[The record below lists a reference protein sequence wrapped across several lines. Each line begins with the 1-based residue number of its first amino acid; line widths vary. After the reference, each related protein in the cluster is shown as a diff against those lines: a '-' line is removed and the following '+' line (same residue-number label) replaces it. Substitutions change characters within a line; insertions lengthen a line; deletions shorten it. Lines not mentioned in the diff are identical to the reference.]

1 LNGIKPIKKEERN
14 LAGIDFILLWSGA
27 AISLAEILAG
37 GILVPLGLVAGILA
51 ILLGH
56 IIGNTPFALGGII
69 GSEQGIP
76 SMVSVRPSF
85 GNRGSYLPAFLNV
98 VQLIGWTA
106 VMLIICAKSAEVI
119 SQKLFGYSNFQLWVI
134 MAGAITTLW
143 AFFGYKTWKWLHRI
157 SVSALLLLCVVMTYV
172 VFKEHGFA
180 ELARISSTSDLS
192 FAIGLDIVI
201 AMPISWLP
209 LVADYSRFAKSTPSS
224 FWGTWLG
231 YFVVSSWMYFVG
243 LSAAL
248 VTGSA
253 DPIPMLLNL
262 GLGFAALIIVLFSTF
277 TTTFLDIYSTAV
289 SALNVFPQLGEKR
302 GVIIGGVLGTLVA
315 LVFPIEQYE
324 NFLLFIGAMFCPLF
338 GIVLADYFILRKRKY
353 FVEDIYKKGRYW
365 YSQGVNIIAVICWII
380 GVVLYQQCVK
390 YGLWIGSSIPSMVV
404 AGVLYLII
412 MKKSKR
418 EIIDE

>member
-1 LNGIKPIKKEERN
+1 MDGIKPIKKEERN
-14 LAGIDFILLWSGA
+14 LVGIDFLLLWSGA

-143 AFFGYKTWKWLHRI
+143 AFFGHKTWKWLHRI
-157 SVSALLLLCVVMTYV
+157 SVTALLLLCLVMTYV
-172 VFKEHGFA
+172 VFKEHSFG
-180 ELARISSTSDLS
+180 ELMKISPNKNLS

-209 LVADYSRFAKSTPSS
+209 LVADYSRFAKNTPSS
-224 FWGTWLG
+224 FWGTWWG
-231 YFVVSSWMYFVG
+231 YLIVSSWMYFVG
-243 LSAAL
+243 LSASL

-262 GLGFAALIIVLFSTF
+262 GLGVAAPGNSPIFYFYHYFLRYLFHQCFCFECFPSIRGKERGYYRRNF
-277 TTTFLDIYSTAV
+277 RDFSGFSISYRAV
-289 SALNVFPQLGEKR
+289 
-302 GVIIGGVLGTLVA
+302 
-315 LVFPIEQYE
+315 
-324 NFLLFIGAMFCPLF
+324 
-338 GIVLADYFILRKRKY
+338 
-353 FVEDIYKKGRYW
+353 
-365 YSQGVNIIAVICWII
+365 
-380 GVVLYQQCVK
+380 
-390 YGLWIGSSIPSMVV
+390 
-404 AGVLYLII
+404 
-412 MKKSKR
+412 
-418 EIIDE
+418 

>member
-1 LNGIKPIKKEERN
+1 MNGIKPIKKEERN
-14 LAGIDFILLWSGA
+14 LVGIDFLLLWSGA

-143 AFFGYKTWKWLHRI
+143 AFFGHKTWKWLHRI
-157 SVSALLLLCVVMTYV
+157 SVTALLLLCLVMTYV
-172 VFKEHGFA
+172 VFKEHSFG
-180 ELARISSTSDLS
+180 ELMKISPNKDLS

-209 LVADYSRFAKSTPSS
+209 LVADYSRFAKNTPSS
-224 FWGTWLG
+224 FWGTWWG
-231 YFVVSSWMYFVG
+231 YLIVSSWMYFVG
-243 LSAAL
+243 LSASLA
-248 VTGSA
+248 TGSA

-262 GLGFAALIIVLFSTF
+262 GLGVAALVIVLFSTF
-277 TTTFLDIYSTAV
+277 TTTFLDIYSTSV

-302 GVIIGGVLGTLVA
+302 GVIIGGILGTLVA

-338 GIVLADYFILRKRKY
+338 GIVLTDYFILRKRKY
-353 FVEDIYKKGRYW
+353 FPEDIYKKGRYW
-365 YSQGVNIIAVICWII
+365 YSQGVNIVAILSWII
-380 GVVLYQQCVK
+380 GVVLYQQCIK
-390 YGLWIGSSIPSMVV
+390 YGLWIGSSIPSMFVS
-404 AGVLYLII
+404 GIIYLII
-412 MKKSKR
+412 MKKIKKGNKQ
-418 EIIDE
+418 

>member
-1 LNGIKPIKKEERN
+1 MDGIKPVKKEERN
-14 LAGIDFILLWSGA
+14 LMGIDFLLLWSGA

-37 GILVPLGLVAGILA
+37 GILVPLGLMAGILA

-76 SMVSVRPSF
+76 SMVTVRPSF
-85 GNRGSYLPAFLNV
+85 GNKGSYLPAFLNV
-98 VQLIGWTA
+98 IQLIGWTA

-119 SQKLFGYSNFQLWVI
+119 SQKLFGYSNFQLWII

-143 AFFGYKTWKWLHRI
+143 AFFGHKTWKWLHRI
-157 SVSALLLLCVVMTYV
+157 SVTALLLLCLVMTYV
-172 VFKEHGFA
+172 VFKEHSFG
-180 ELARISSTSDLS
+180 ELMKISPNEDLS

-209 LVADYSRFAKSTPSS
+209 LVADYSRFAKNTPSS

-248 VTGSA
+248 ATGSA

-262 GLGFAALIIVLFSTF
+262 GLGVAALVIVLFSTF

-289 SALNVFPQLGEKR
+289 STLNIFPQLGERR

-353 FVEDIYKKGRYW
+353 SLSDIYKKGEYW
-365 YSQGVNIIAVICWII
+365 YYQGVNMKAVVSWII
-380 GVVLYQQCVK
+380 GVILYQQCIK
-390 YGLWIGSSIPSMVV
+390 YGLWIGSSIPSMFVSGIV
-404 AGVLYLII
+404 YLII
-412 MKKSKR
+412 MKKIKK
-418 EIIDE
+418 ENK

>member
-1 LNGIKPIKKEERN
+1 MDGIKPVKKEERN
-14 LAGIDFILLWSGA
+14 LVGIDFLLLWSGA

-37 GILVPLGLVAGILA
+37 GILVPLGLMAGILA

-76 SMVSVRPSF
+76 SMVTVRPSF
-85 GNRGSYLPAFLNV
+85 GNKGSYLPAFLNV
-98 VQLIGWTA
+98 IQLIGWTA

-119 SQKLFGYSNFQLWVI
+119 SQKLFGYSNFQLWII

-143 AFFGYKTWKWLHRI
+143 AFFGHKTWKWLHRI
-157 SVSALLLLCVVMTYV
+157 SVTALLLLCLVMTYV
-172 VFKEHGFA
+172 VFKEHGFG
-180 ELARISSTSDLS
+180 ELMKISPNKDLS

-248 VTGSA
+248 ATGSA

-262 GLGFAALIIVLFSTF
+262 GLGVAALVIVLFSTF

-289 SALNVFPQLGEKR
+289 STLNIFPQLGERR

-353 FVEDIYKKGRYW
+353 SLSDIYKKGEYW
-365 YSQGVNIIAVICWII
+365 YYQGVNMKAVVSWII
-380 GVVLYQQCVK
+380 GVILYQQCIK
-390 YGLWIGSSIPSMVV
+390 YGLWIGSSIPSMFVSGIV
-404 AGVLYLII
+404 YLII
-412 MKKSKR
+412 MKKIKK
-418 EIIDE
+418 ENK

>member
-1 LNGIKPIKKEERN
+1 MDGIKPIKQEERN
-14 LAGIDFILLWSGA
+14 LVGVDFLLLWSGA

-37 GILVPLGLVAGILA
+37 GILVPLGLMTGILA

-119 SQKLFGYSNFQLWVI
+119 SQRLFGYSNFHLWIVL
-134 MAGAITTLW
+134 AGIITTLW
-143 AFFGYKTWKWLHRI
+143 AFFGHKTWKWLHRI
-157 SVSALLLLCVVMTYV
+157 SVTALLLLCLVMTYV
-172 VFKEHGFA
+172 VFKEHGFT
-180 ELARISSTSDLS
+180 ELTKIPRTSNLS

-209 LVADYSRFAKSTPSS
+209 LVADYSRFAKNTPSC

-248 VTGSA
+248 ATGNA
-253 DPIPMLLNL
+253 DPIPVLLNL
-262 GLGFAALIIVLFSTF
+262 GLGVAALVIVLFSTF

-289 SALNVFPQLGEKR
+289 SALNIFPQLGERK
-302 GVIIGGVLGTLVA
+302 GVIIGGALGALVA
-315 LVFPIEQYE
+315 LIFPIEQYE

-353 FVEDIYKKGRYW
+353 SLSDIYKKGEYW
-365 YSQGVNIIAVICWII
+365 YYQGVNLKAVISWII
-380 GVVLYQQCVK
+380 GVILYQQCIK
-390 YGLWIGSSIPSMVV
+390 YSLWIGSSIPSIFVS
-404 AGVLYLII
+404 GIIYLII
-412 MKKSKR
+412 MKKLKK
-418 EIIDE
+418 ENE

>member
-1 LNGIKPIKKEERN
+1 MDGIKPIKQEERN
-14 LAGIDFILLWSGA
+14 LVGVDFLLLWSGA

-37 GILVPLGLVAGILA
+37 GILVPLGLMTGILA

-119 SQKLFGYSNFQLWVI
+119 SQRLFGYSNFHLWIVL
-134 MAGAITTLW
+134 AGIITTLW
-143 AFFGYKTWKWLHRI
+143 AFFGHKTWKWLHRI
-157 SVSALLLLCVVMTYV
+157 SITALLLLCLVMTYV
-172 VFKEHGFA
+172 VFKEHGFT
-180 ELARISSTSDLS
+180 ELTKIPRTSNLS

-209 LVADYSRFAKSTPSS
+209 LVADYSRFAKNTPSC

-248 VTGSA
+248 ATGNA
-253 DPIPMLLNL
+253 DPIPVLLNL
-262 GLGFAALIIVLFSTF
+262 GLGVAALVIVLFSTF

-289 SALNVFPQLGEKR
+289 SALNIFPQLGERK
-302 GVIIGGVLGTLVA
+302 GVIIGGALGALVA
-315 LVFPIEQYE
+315 LIFPIEQYE

-353 FVEDIYKKGRYW
+353 SLSDIYKKGEYW
-365 YSQGVNIIAVICWII
+365 YYQGVNLKAVISWII
-380 GVVLYQQCVK
+380 GVILYQQCIK
-390 YGLWIGSSIPSMVV
+390 YSLWIGSSIPSIFVS
-404 AGVLYLII
+404 GIIYLII
-412 MKKSKR
+412 MKKLKK
-418 EIIDE
+418 ENE

>member
-1 LNGIKPIKKEERN
+1 MNGIKPIKLEEKN
-14 LAGIDFILLWSGA
+14 LLGIDFLLLWSGA

-37 GILVPLGLVAGILA
+37 GILVPLGLIAGIFA

-56 IIGNTPFALGGII
+56 IIGTTPFALGGII

-98 VQLIGWTA
+98 VQLVGWTA

-119 SQKLFGYSNFQLWVI
+119 SQKLFGYSNFHLWI
-134 MAGAITTLW
+134 ILAGVITTLW
-143 AFFGYKTWKWLHRI
+143 AFFGHKTWKWLHKI

-172 VFKEHGFA
+172 VFKEHGFT
-180 ELARISSTSDLS
+180 ELTRIPSTSDLS

-209 LVADYSRFAKSTPSS
+209 LVADYSRFSQNTSTA
-224 FWGTWLG
+224 FWGTWWG
-231 YFVVSSWMYFVG
+231 YFLVSSWMYFVG

-248 VTGSA
+248 ATGSA

-262 GLGFAALIIVLFSTF
+262 GLGVAALVIVLFSTF

-289 SALNVFPQLGEKR
+289 SALNIFPRLGERR
-302 GVIIGGVLGTLVA
+302 GVIVGGVLGTLVA
-315 LVFPIEQYE
+315 LVFPIEHYE

-338 GIVLADYFILRKRKY
+338 GIVLADYFILRKRKC
-353 FVEDIYKKGRYW
+353 FVEDIYKKGKYW
-365 YSQGVNIIAVICWII
+365 YYQGVNIVAVVSWII
-380 GVVLYQQCVK
+380 GVVLYQQCIK
-390 YGLWIGSSIPSMVV
+390 YSLWIGSSIPSMIV
-404 AGVLYLII
+404 AGALYLII
-412 MKKSKR
+412 MKKTKR
-418 EIIDE
+418 R

>member
-1 LNGIKPIKKEERN
+1 MNGIKPIKQEERN
-14 LAGIDFILLWSGA
+14 LVGIDFLLLWSGA

-37 GILVPLGLVAGILA
+37 GILVPLGLMTGILA

-85 GNRGSYLPAFLNV
+85 GNRGSYLPAFLNMI
-98 VQLIGWTA
+98 QLIGWTA

-119 SQKLFGYSNFQLWVI
+119 SQRLFDYSNFQLWI
-134 MAGAITTLW
+134 ILAGIITTLW
-143 AFFGYKTWKWLHRI
+143 AFFGHKTWKWLHRI
-157 SVSALLLLCVVMTYV
+157 SVTALLLLCLVMTYV
-172 VFKEHGFA
+172 VFKEHGFG
-180 ELARISSTSDLS
+180 ELVKISPNKDLS

-209 LVADYSRFAKSTPSS
+209 LVADYSRFAKNTSSS

-248 VTGSA
+248 ATGSA

-262 GLGFAALIIVLFSTF
+262 GLGVAALVIVLFSTF

-289 SALNVFPQLGEKR
+289 STLNIFPQLGEKR

-315 LVFPIEQYE
+315 LRFPIEQYE

-338 GIVLADYFILRKRKY
+338 GIVLADYFILRKKKY
-353 FVEDIYKKGRYW
+353 SLSDIYKKGEYW
-365 YSQGVNIIAVICWII
+365 YYQGVNVKAVVSWII
-380 GVVLYQQCVK
+380 GVILYQQCIK
-390 YGLWIGSSIPSMVV
+390 YGLWIGSSIPSMFVS
-404 AGVLYLII
+404 GII
-412 MKKSKR
+412 FLTIMRRIKR
-418 EIIDE
+418 ENE

>member
-1 LNGIKPIKKEERN
+1 MDGIKPVKQEERN
-14 LAGIDFILLWSGA
+14 LVGVDFLLLWSGA

-37 GILVPLGLVAGILA
+37 GILVPLGLMAGILA

-106 VMLIICAKSAEVI
+106 VMLIICAKSAEII
-119 SQKLFGYSNFQLWVI
+119 SQRLFGYSNFHLWIVV
-134 MAGAITTLW
+134 AGIITTLW
-143 AFFGYKTWKWLHRI
+143 AFFGHKTWKWLHRI
-157 SVSALLLLCVVMTYV
+157 SITALLLLCLVMTYV
-172 VFKEHGFA
+172 VFKEHGFT
-180 ELARISSTSDLS
+180 ELTKIPRTSDLS

-209 LVADYSRFAKSTPSS
+209 LVADYSRFAKNTPSC

-248 VTGSA
+248 ATGNA
-253 DPIPMLLNL
+253 DPIPVLLNL
-262 GLGFAALIIVLFSTF
+262 GLGVAALVIVLFSTF

-289 SALNVFPQLGEKR
+289 SALNIFPQLGERK
-302 GVIIGGVLGTLVA
+302 GVIIGGALGTLVA
-315 LVFPIEQYE
+315 LIFPIEHYE

-353 FVEDIYKKGRYW
+353 SLSDIYKKGEYW
-365 YSQGVNIIAVICWII
+365 YYQGVNVKAVISWII
-380 GVVLYQQCVK
+380 GVILYQQCIK
-390 YGLWIGSSIPSMVV
+390 YGLWIGSSIPSIFVSGIV
-404 AGVLYLII
+404 YLII
-412 MKKSKR
+412 MKKIKK
-418 EIIDE
+418 ENE

>member
-1 LNGIKPIKKEERN
+1 MDGIKPVKQEERN
-14 LAGIDFILLWSGA
+14 LVGVDFLLLWSGA

-37 GILVPLGLVAGILA
+37 GILVPLGLMAGILA
-51 ILLGH
+51 ILFGH
-56 IIGNTPFALGGII
+56 IIGSTPFALGGII

-119 SQKLFGYSNFQLWVI
+119 SQRLFGYSNFHLWIVL
-134 MAGAITTLW
+134 AGIITTLW
-143 AFFGYKTWKWLHRI
+143 AFFGHKTWKWLHRI
-157 SVSALLLLCVVMTYV
+157 SVTALLLLCLVMTYV
-172 VFKEHGFA
+172 VFKEHGFT
-180 ELARISSTSDLS
+180 ELTKIPQTSDLS

-209 LVADYSRFAKSTPSS
+209 LVADYSRFAKNTSS
-224 FWGTWLG
+224 CFWGTWLG

-248 VTGSA
+248 ATGNS

-262 GLGFAALIIVLFSTF
+262 GLGVAALVIVLFSTF

-289 SALNVFPQLGEKR
+289 SALNIFPQLGERK
-302 GVIIGGVLGTLVA
+302 GVIIGGALGTLVA
-315 LVFPIEQYE
+315 LIFPIEHYE

-353 FVEDIYKKGRYW
+353 FLSDIYKKGEYW
-365 YSQGVNIIAVICWII
+365 YYQGVNVKAVISWII
-380 GVVLYQQCVK
+380 GVILYQQCIK
-390 YGLWIGSSIPSMVV
+390 YGLWIGSSIPSIFVS
-404 AGVLYLII
+404 GIIYLII
-412 MKKSKR
+412 MKKLKK
-418 EIIDE
+418 ENE

>member
-1 LNGIKPIKKEERN
+1 LNGIKPIKQEERN
-14 LAGIDFILLWSGA
+14 LVGIDFLLLWSGA

-37 GILVPLGLVAGILA
+37 GILVPLGLMAGILA

-119 SQKLFGYSNFQLWVI
+119 SQRLFGYSNFHLWIVL
-134 MAGAITTLW
+134 AGIITTLW
-143 AFFGYKTWKWLHRI
+143 AFFGHKTWKWLHRI
-157 SVSALLLLCVVMTYV
+157 SVTALLLLCLVMTYV
-172 VFKEHGFA
+172 VFKEHGFT
-180 ELARISSTSDLS
+180 ELTKIPRTSDLS

-209 LVADYSRFAKSTPSS
+209 LVADYSRFAKNTPSS

-231 YFVVSSWMYFVG
+231 YFIVSSWMYFVG

-248 VTGSA
+248 ATGSA

-262 GLGFAALIIVLFSTF
+262 GLGVAALVIVLFSTF

-289 SALNVFPQLGEKR
+289 STLNIFPQLGERR

-324 NFLLFIGAMFCPLF
+324 IFLLFIGAMFCPLF
-338 GIVLADYFILRKRKY
+338 GIVLTDYFILRKRKY
-353 FVEDIYKKGRYW
+353 SLSDIYKKGEYW
-365 YSQGVNIIAVICWII
+365 YYQGVNVKAVVSWII
-380 GVVLYQQCVK
+380 GVILYHQCIK
-390 YGLWIGSSIPSMVV
+390 YGLWIGSSIPSMFVSGIV
-404 AGVLYLII
+404 YLII
-412 MKKSKR
+412 MKKVKK
-418 EIIDE
+418 ENE